1 MERTGLCFAHQTKDE
16 LASGPASGIRLVA
29 ERIRGFDG
37 VRGVGAL
44 LVVLTHMHAFRQL
57 NGAGVPVSVTQAVD
71 GFVALQAFFALSGFL
86 ITHMLIRE
94 HDAFGRVSFR
104 DFYIR
109 RALKIFPLYY
119 LSLALVA
126 VLHSFGDQVSNWTSI
141 SFAGLYLHNFIPRQW
156 YSAIL
161 GHTWSL
167 AVEEHFY
174 LVWPLTAGWLA
185 FSRRRLLK
193 VLAAFLAI
201 SFVCALTL
209 GSSEWLDRRFFLERW
224 TPIAGA
230 NIAFGCALAVLIS
243 GREGSTRARQW
254 LAGRYNVM
262 VALVLWG
269 STLWLSDAPILV
281 TQYVRGMGV
290 ALLLVWLYLNQTS
303 TAVRFLELAPLAYL
317 GRISYG
323 IYIYQG
329 LFLSTGPYRAAGQT
343 WPPEQW
349 IGLPLLVVVAP
360 LSYHLFEQPIM
371 RLKKRF
377 SPEYD
382 SPKSPEQ
389 GPAADDTPV
398 SPQDSRAIES
408 PRA

>member
-1 MERTGLCFAHQTKDE
+1 M
-16 LASGPASGIRLVA
+16 A
-29 ERIRGFDG
+29 ERILGFDG
-37 VRGVGAL
+37 VRGIGAI
-44 LVVLTHMHAFRQL
+44 LVVLTHMHAFLKL
-57 NGAGVPVSVTQAVD
+57 NDAGVPVSVTQSID

-94 HDAFGRVSFR
+94 HDANGRISLS

-126 VLHSFGDQVSNWTSI
+126 VLHSVGDHVSNWTSI
-141 SFAGLYLHNFIPRQW
+141 SFAGLYIHNFIPRQW

-185 FSRRRLLK
+185 FSRRRMLK
-193 VLAAFLAI
+193 VLAAFLAL
-201 SFVCALTL
+201 SFICVITL
-209 GSSEWLDRRFFLERW
+209 GNSEWLDRRFFLERW

-230 NIAFGCALAVLIS
+230 NIAFGCAIAVLIS
-243 GREGSTRARQW
+243 GRDGSARVRTW
-254 LAGRYNVM
+254 LAGRYNIM
-262 VALVLWG
+262 VAVL
-269 STLWLSDAPILV
+269 LWASALWFPDAPFLT
-281 TQYVRGMGV
+281 TQYFRGIGV
-290 ALLLVWLYLNQTS
+290 ALFIGWLYLNQS
-303 TAVRFLELAPLAYL
+303 SLLIRFLELSPLAYL

-329 LFLSTGPYRAAGQT
+329 IFLSTGPYRAAGQT

-349 IGLPLLVVVAP
+349 LGLPLLILVAP
-360 LSYHLFEQPIM
+360 LSYHFFEQPIM
-371 RLKKRF
+371 RFKRHF
-377 SPEYD
+377 TPRYEQAHPKTPPPSGTSD
-382 SPKSPEQ
+382 STQSTGSEVV
-389 GPAADDTPV
+389 D
-398 SPQDSRAIES
+398 S